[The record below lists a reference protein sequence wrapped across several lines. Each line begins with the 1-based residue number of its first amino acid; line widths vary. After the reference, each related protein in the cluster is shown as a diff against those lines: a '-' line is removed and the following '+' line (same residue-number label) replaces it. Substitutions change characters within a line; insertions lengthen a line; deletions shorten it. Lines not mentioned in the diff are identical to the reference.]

1 MMKRREFITLLGGAA
16 AAWPLAARA
25 QQTSGRTAKMP
36 RVGMLMAGPAAHSAA
51 ILDPFYRG
59 LHELGYV
66 EGQNLAIER
75 RDGDWKPDRLPAL
88 AAELV
93 GLKVDIIVAWSTPTA
108 RAAKQATNS
117 IPIIAAVMADP
128 VGDELVANL
137 ARPGGNVTGTTFLG
151 PELVPKRLQLLR
163 DVVPGLARVAALWHP
178 HAYGERTM
186 ASVVRDIEDA
196 ARTLGMQLQ
205 LVPADGPDD
214 IASAFST
221 MAKERADAFM
231 VFPSP
236 MLFGEHRR
244 IVELAASNRLPGM
257 YQAREF
263 VDAGGLMSYGA
274 NLDDLFRRTATYVD
288 KILKGAKPA
297 DLPVERPT
305 KFELVI
311 NLKAART
318 VGLTINRDILLV
330 ADEVIE

>member
-1 MMKRREFITLLGGAA
+1 MKRREFITLLGGAT
-16 AAWPLAARA
+16 AWPLAARA
-25 QQTSGRTAKMP
+25 QQPIGRTGKMP
-36 RVGMLMAGPAAHSAA
+36 LVGVLMPGPAAHSAA
-51 ILDPFYRG
+51 TLVPFYRG
-59 LHELGYV
+59 LQDLGHI
-66 EGQNLAIER
+66 EGQNLAIAR
-75 RDGDWKPDRLPAL
+75 RDGDWKADRLPAL

-108 RAAKQATNS
+108 RAAKQATNL
-117 IPIIAAVMADP
+117 IPIVAAVMADP
-128 VGDELVANL
+128 LGDELVASL

-151 PELVPKRLQLLR
+151 PELVARRLQLLR
-163 DVVPGLARVAALWHP
+163 DVVPGLARVAALLHP
-178 HAYGERTM
+178 RAYGEQTM
-186 ASVVRDIEDA
+186 ANLVKDIEDA

-205 LVPADGPDD
+205 LMPAAGPDD

-221 MAKERADAFM
+221 MAKERAGAFIVM
-231 VFPSP
+231 PSP

-244 IVELAASNRLPGM
+244 IVELAANNGLPGM

-274 NLDDLFRRTATYVD
+274 NLDDLFRHTATYVD

-297 DLPVERPT
+297 NLPVERPT

-311 NLKAART
+311 NLKAAKA
-318 VGLTINRDILLV
+318 VGLTINRDLLLV